1 MTERECDQ
9 LLVARFQSGEAGA
22 FDLLVA
28 RHRHRLMR
36 MISRIVRDPQ
46 EAEDLVQE
54 TFINAYRG
62 MRLFRGEAAFRTWLY
77 RIGINTAKNCLA
89 TRRQRPATES
99 DAGIDPDG
107 EVAEQLRDL
116 NTPESLLA
124 TKQLA
129 RILEQALAAL
139 PLDLRSALVLRE
151 IEGCGYEEIAAIMAC
166 PIGTVRS
173 RIFRARDIIA
183 DKLRPML
190 DKQGERRW

>member
-9 LLVARFQSGEAGA
+9 LLVARFQSGETGA

-28 RHRHRLMR
+28 RHQHRLMR
-36 MISRIVRDPQ
+36 MISRIVRNPQ
-46 EAEDLVQE
+46 EAEDMVQE

-77 RIGINTAKNCLA
+77 RIGINAAKNCMA
-89 TRRQRPATES
+89 AQRQRLATES

-107 EVAEQLRDL
+107 VVAEQLRDL

-129 RILEQALAAL
+129 AILEQALAAL

-151 IEGCGYEEIAAIMAC
+151 IEGCGYEEISAIMAC

-173 RIFRARDIIA
+173 RIFRARDLIA

-190 DKQGERRW
+190 ENQGEGRW